1 MNSHCT
7 GDMYQVMFMLLSCAI
22 IFSHHQGH
30 VQNPVSSERSTSE
43 HSGSHLSD
51 SRDNSSP
58 LSDSR
63 PVVSL
68 EYINFV
74 DGPITPEKVREIIAG
89 K

>member
-1 MNSHCT
+1 MSNCT
-7 GDMYQVMFMLLSCAI
+7 GDMYQVMFMLFSCAI
-22 IFSHHQGH
+22 ILSHHQGH
-30 VQNPVSSERSTSE
+30 VQNPLSSERSTRE

-51 SRDNSSP
+51 SRDNYNP

-63 PVVSL
+63 PALSL

-74 DGPITPEKVREIIAG
+74 DGAITPEKVREIIAG